1 MRRVRTR
8 SFAAVA
14 AAAVLLAGCSPSLG
28 DGDGPGGDGADST
41 EAGGDAVAVPRP
53 EEAPPAEDPQ
63 PESTEQD
70 PPSPP
75 EPMRAEGCPAP
86 EPMSDPDG
94 PQAQARV
101 LDRGGDG
108 RPRVEAVVYPRP
120 DHEGSPWSH
129 WGQGLVL
136 DDGRYWSAIGDHLGP
151 DGNSY
156 FFAYDHESSTLTRFG
171 DVLSNVEH
179 QPGAWGFG
187 KVHGQLV
194 QGPCGEVWAS
204 TYWGT
209 RRGLTFSDGYE
220 GDVILRLDLAS
231 HEIEPVVTPVPRR
244 GIPSLAGAPQVGLL
258 YGEAVDPDTDE
269 GRFFVVDMGSG
280 EVILDDEVEGHT
292 GFRNILV
299 AADGSAYIAVGD
311 HRLAAFRPGSES
323 LEPADLRLPGEWL
336 RASTEP
342 AADGTV
348 YGATRNPDRFFS
360 VTPDGSVQDL
370 GDARGYTASMA
381 LSPDGD
387 GFLYVPGA
395 HGNSWEQG
403 TPLLWVDGATGEHRT
418 VVELHDLGV
427 EAFDLRL
434 GGTYSIAVDADER
447 VAYITM
453 NAGEAGEASFGEVVL
468 VIVELP

>member
-1 MRRVRTR
+1 MRRVRTG
-8 SFAAVA
+8 SFVAVA
-14 AAAVLLAGCSPSLG
+14 TAAVLFAGCSLSLD
-28 DGDGPGGDGADST
+28 DGDDPGNDGTDS
-41 EAGGDAVAVPRP
+41 EGAGGDAVSGSGL
-53 EEAPPAEDPQ
+53 EQAPPAEDPQ
-63 PESTEQD
+63 PEPAEQD

-75 EPMRAEGCPAP
+75 ESTRAEGCPAP
-86 EPMSDPDG
+86 EPISEPNG

-101 LDRGGDG
+101 LDPGGDG

-120 DHEGSPWSH
+120 DDEGSPWSH

-136 DDGRYWSAIGDHLGP
+136 DDGRYWSAIGDHIGP

-156 FFAYDHESSTLTRFG
+156 FFTYDRGSSTLTRFG

-194 QGPCGEVWAS
+194 PGPCGEVWAA

-209 RRGLTFSDGYE
+209 RRGLSFSDGYE
-220 GDVILRLDLAS
+220 GDVILRLDPAS

-244 GIPSLAGAPQVGLL
+244 GVPSLAGSSEAGLL

-269 GRFFVVDMGSG
+269 GRFFVVDMASG
-280 EVILDDEVEGHT
+280 RVVLDDEVAGHT

-311 HRLAAFRPGSES
+311 HRLAAFQPGSES

-342 AADGTV
+342 APDGTV
-348 YGATRNPDRFFS
+348 YGVTRSPDRFFA

-370 GDARGYTASMA
+370 GDARGYTTSMA

-427 EAFDLRL
+427 EAFGLRF
-434 GGTYSIAVDADER
+434 GGTYSIAVDAEEQ

-453 NAGEAGEASFGEVVL
+453 NAGEAGEESFGEVVL